1 MTLRTPLC
9 DLLGVE
15 HPLIQAPIGGA
26 AVPALAAA
34 VSEAGALGM
43 LTMSNA
49 QPSEIR
55 ERMAAM
61 RERTQRPFGVNLI
74 LQDEQRSQL
83 EGCLSEGARI
93 VSYFWRR
100 LEPADPYIEE
110 AHAAGALVMLTV
122 GSSEDARRAVDA
134 GVDIVVAQGLEA
146 GGHVWGTV
154 ATLPL
159 VPAVV
164 DAVAPA
170 PVVAAGG
177 VADGR
182 GLAAVLALGAQAA
195 WIGTRFLL
203 TDESP
208 VHPDH
213 VGVALEASEADTILS
228 TLFDDGWPDAP
239 HRTLVNS
246 TVRAWQAAGSPPTG
260 ARPGEGET
268 IGRDLDGEPITR
280 YAVNHPIVDGVGQGA
295 AEAMA
300 LYSGQSV
307 GIVRERLPASVVIE
321 RMVSDAKR
329 IVSGLA
335 APPS

>member
-1 MTLRTPLC
+1 M
-9 DLLGVE
+9 
-15 HPLIQAPIGGA
+15 
-26 AVPALAAA
+26 AV
-34 VSEAGALGM
+34 
-43 LTMSNA
+43 
-49 QPSEIR
+49 
-55 ERMAAM
+55 M

-100 LEPADPYIEE
+100 LEPGDAYIEE

-164 DAVAPA
+164 DAVTPT

-213 VGVALEASEADTILS
+213 VGLALEASETDTILS
-228 TLFDDGWPDAP
+228 TLFDEGWPDAP

-246 TVRAWQAAGSPPTG
+246 TLRAWQAAGSPSTG
-260 ARPGEGET
+260 ARPGEGE
-268 IGRDLDGEPITR
+268 IVGRDLDGEPITR
-280 YAVNHPIVDGVGQGA
+280 YAVSHPTVDRVGEGA

-307 GIVRERLPASVVIE
+307 GLVRERLRASVVIE
-321 RMVSDAKR
+321 RMVSDAER
-329 IVSGLA
+329 IVARLA
-335 APPS
+335 APAA